1 MPAEEKMKTNNAA
14 GNFTLMRANA
24 ICKDEQFGIQEEV
37 SLQDCNHQINIKA
50 GYNGM
55 STEEALGEDAIALF
69 DYLESLRWR
78 EYT

>member
-1 MPAEEKMKTNNAA
+1 MPAEEKIKTNNAA
-14 GNFTLMRANA
+14 VNFTLIRANA
-24 ICKDEQFGIQEEV
+24 ICKYEKFGIQEEV
-37 SLQDCNHQINIKA
+37 SLQDCNHQINIKV